1 MKYLQYS
8 LMSVVLALSVG
19 MASCVSIP
27 KESVDLSARL
37 DRQMMALQDA
47 NAILINQVYDEKE
60 ARMIDYLDN
69 VWFPA
74 YLESLFAME
83 LTQALWE
90 AAVNSTDSSDRVEI
104 MSVITKEAIE
114 RYKEEKDYAV
124 APIVA
129 ERDSMLA
136 LYATEFAKARLMNDA
151 CSRLLESQYD
161 VKSAY
166 YSMLPE
172 GRAEC
177 LDSIVHSSIGR
188 LDTNLQRLKSR
199 TDIVKKSATE
209 LRDTLKPRN

>member
-104 MSVITKEAIE
+104 MSVITKEAIK